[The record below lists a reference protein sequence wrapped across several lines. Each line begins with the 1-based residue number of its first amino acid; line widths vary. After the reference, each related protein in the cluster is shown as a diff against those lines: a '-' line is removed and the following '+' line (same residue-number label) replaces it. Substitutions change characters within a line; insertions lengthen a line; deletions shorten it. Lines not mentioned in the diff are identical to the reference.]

1 LYSRAIL
8 HSPADGKKKGKANEE
23 RSALPR
29 LEAKSDESAASRE
42 GDARFKVVPIDEIF
56 GDVLD
61 GILEVKGVAVTEER
75 VLRPVVEADVENGV
89 SKGELLGFVG
99 DLVQLISTARPRS
112 RRDRRDQLAV
122 QGLDGRR
129 AKERARHT

>member
-1 LYSRAIL
+1 
-8 HSPADGKKKGKANEE
+8 
-23 RSALPR
+23 LPR